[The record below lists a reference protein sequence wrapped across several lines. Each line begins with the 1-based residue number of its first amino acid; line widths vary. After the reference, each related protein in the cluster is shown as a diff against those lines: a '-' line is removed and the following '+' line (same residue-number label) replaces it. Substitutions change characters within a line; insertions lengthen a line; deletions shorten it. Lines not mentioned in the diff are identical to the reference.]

1 MSKYEELVDKTS
13 HLLEEVERL
22 RQEWDRSKEL
32 IESARQ
38 MRVAADGYIN
48 SLEEVNHSLGDC
60 VNALLEEVDRLRK
73 INEEFVRT
81 AEVIAQIS
89 KDLD

>member
-32 IESARQ
+32 IESGRQ

-73 INEEFVRT
+73 INDEFVRS
-81 AEVIAQIS
+81 AEIIAQIS